1 MDSQVIDALFDK
13 AVEIVQGL
21 PKTGPIQTGYEE
33 KLAMYSL
40 YKQATVGNVKG
51 SRPAMWDMLG
61 RAKWDAWAKHKD
73 LGPYEAKWQYVEEL
87 LRVLRKYSDKTIA
100 QDLIKELESVEGG
113 SSNILMS
120 GSFSKTNESDSDSD
134 SEEER
139 SSNQGRISQSFQNVQ
154 QQQQRTGG
162 SDADESG
169 SDDEQADQVGQ
180 GFPGPRVMS
189 NPGLNQSLLGRPQS
203 SHSTNRYRTPM
214 GGSVALSPP
223 PGSSGPVVT
232 NPASHSAE
240 LLRQQQPSAYVVL
253 PHQLPPNTSVF
264 VQPQSVQYGPAS
276 GRSPPSMIA
285 SVPNVQPMP
294 VFETPSAFPGPSPP
308 LSSSAV
314 LPTSGMSNSGA
325 SSFTNVVHPYPEN
338 MYPGHPSYRATSHHS
353 NSPGQM
359 PIPGHGIV
367 SSNVTGASGRSPLE
381 RAVENVQAHL
391 IALQERMDI
400 LEDRSF
406 GGISYASFGG
416 SGGRRGSPLGSPY
429 GSYFGAGGRGR
440 GYESSL
446 WRWISEFDEGY
457 FDWEHMGLWS
467 VVLSP
472 LARVTKYL
480 GRILV
485 FLLARRDRDGL
496 RRRGLSPGLAILR
509 RLLLDASFVLF
520 VLYVARR
527 AWKRSG
533 VRRKEVIHAVKGV
546 WRAIRGQGIEM
557 SRQLVERGV

>member
-1 MDSQVIDALFDK
+1 MDPQVIDALFDK
-13 AVEIVQGL
+13 AVEIVQAL

-120 GSFSKTNESDSDSD
+120 GSFSKTDESDSDSD
-134 SEEER
+134 SEVER
-139 SSNQGRISQSFQNVQ
+139 SASQGRISQSFQSDRQHQ
-154 QQQQRTGG
+154 QQTGG

-180 GFPGPRVMS
+180 GFPGPHVTS
-189 NPGLNQSLLGRPQS
+189 NPSLNQSLLGRPQS

-214 GGSVALSPP
+214 GDSVALSPP
-223 PGSSGPVVT
+223 PGPSVPAVT
-232 NPASHSAE
+232 NPTTHSAE

-253 PHQLPPNTSVF
+253 PHQLPPNTSVL
-264 VQPQSVQYGPAS
+264 VQPRSVQYGPAL
-276 GRSPPSMIA
+276 GRSPPSMSA

-314 LPTSGMSNSGA
+314 PPTSGISNSGA

-338 MYPGHPSYRATSHHS
+338 MYPGHPAYRATSHHS

-359 PIPGHGIV
+359 PVPGQGMV

-391 IALQERMDI
+391 SALQERMDI
-400 LEDRSF
+400 IEDRSF
-406 GGISYASFGG
+406 GVTPYASFGG

-446 WRWISEFDEGY
+446 WRWLSRFDEGY

-496 RRRGLSPGLAILR
+496 RRRGLSPGMAILR

-520 VLYVARR
+520 VLYIARR
-527 AWKRSG
+527 AWRRSG
-533 VRRKEVIHAVKGV
+533 VRRREVILAVKGV